1 MSDFV
6 NEIDGVLERKPEL
19 IFICV
24 STNGLRNDLNL
35 LSNVKLLVEPKI
47 PPLTVLGFSNIFRK
61 DKKNIEQLCGD
72 ANSHQKNFCNQKNTI
87 LILNNNLKEKDLRF
101 KKMHLN
107 RKGNS
112 ALAKNFLSFIER
124 N

>member
-61 DKKNIEQLCGD
+61 DKKNIEKLCGD
-72 ANSHQKNFCNQKNTI
+72 ANSHQKKFLQP
-87 LILNNNLKEKDLRF
+87 EKYHF
-101 KKMHLN
+101 
-107 RKGNS
+107 GT
-112 ALAKNFLSFIER
+112 
-124 N
+124 